1 MKGNKMIERIQFLPD
16 DFKESMQGMSYESIG
31 RVFMAL
37 IAYAGDEDVEPIL
50 EGDAVA
56 KAVYPIVK
64 KQMLRW
70 EDYRL
75 SKVNN
80 GKKGGGTLGNTN
92 ASKNNQEQP
101 KTSENERK
109 RPKTTENE
117 RKRPKTTEND
127 RKRPTITNTITNTN
141 TNNKRLYGECQNVRL
156 TEDEHKKLVDKGYAG
171 LIEELSLYIASK
183 GDKYKSHYATV
194 LQWARKREKVP
205 ASKNTFTRMTNRTDY
220 DMDELEKLLVKN

>member
-1 MKGNKMIERIQFLPD
+1 MIERIQFLPD
-16 DFKESMQGMSYESIG
+16 DFKESLQGMSYESIG
-31 RVFMAL
+31 KVFMAL

-101 KTSENERK
+101 KT
-109 RPKTTENE
+109 TENE
-117 RKRPKTTEND
+117 RKRAKTSKNE
-127 RKRPTITNTITNTN
+127 RKRPTITNTNTNTN

-156 TEDEHKKLVDKGYAG
+156 TEEEHKKLIDKGYAG

-220 DMDELEKLLVKN
+220 DMDELERILVKN